1 MTTATP
7 DGVALMGPAGS
18 TPSQSASA
26 RAWWWRHNQSHGNLG
41 DALNLVVL
49 SAFGLTPVRSRGPAS
64 PGSTDE
70 GSRTADPGPTLLAIG
85 SMVDD
90 RVIADRHARCVVWG
104 SGWRGDPISD
114 ATRQLLDVRAV
125 RGPHTAAAL
134 GLDLSVPMGDP
145 ALLLPLLI
153 DVADHRSARRGILVP
168 HISHVSGAPEVGCDQ
183 TVTVGVR
190 QAGLTG
196 GFTTR
201 DIVRRVRTIATA
213 GFVLTGALH
222 AAIIAQAYGVPWAA
236 WLGPDVDCPAKWDDW
251 AAYLGVDLQF
261 AADRAAGE
269 RWWADHGSAGQV
281 GDLTNLIRSF
291 PYDAIGVTAPHTGLP
306 IWASGLSDVHNNPDS
321 HNTPDSPG
329 RPDAS

>member
-1 MTTATP
+1 MTTAAP
-7 DGVALMGPAGS
+7 DGVALTGPAGRL
-18 TPSQSASA
+18 PGQSASA
-26 RAWWWRHNQSHGNLG
+26 RAWWWRHDQRHGNLG
-41 DALNLVVL
+41 DALNLLVL
-49 SAFGLTPVRSRGPAS
+49 SAFGRTPMRRRQQSAAVSA
-64 PGSTDE
+64 DE

-90 RVIADRHARCVVWG
+90 RVIADRHAQCVVWG

-134 GLDLSVPMGDP
+134 GLDTSVPMGDP
-145 ALLLPLLI
+145 ALLLPMLI
-153 DVADHRSARRGILVP
+153 DIAGHRSARRGILVP
-168 HISHVSGAPEVGCDQ
+168 HISHISGAPEVGCDQ
-183 TVTVGVR
+183 TVTMGVR

-196 GFTTR
+196 RFTTR

-236 WLGPDVDCPAKWDDW
+236 WRGPDVDCPAKWDDW

-261 AADRAAGE
+261 ASDRAAGE
-269 RWWADHGSAGQV
+269 RWWANHGSTGNV
-281 GDLTNLIRSF
+281 GDLTALVEAF
-291 PYDAIGVTAPHTGLP
+291 PHDAC
-306 IWASGLSDVHNNPDS
+306 GLSAPPS
-321 HNTPDSPG
+321 SGPPPWLG
-329 RPDAS
+329 I